1 MSSSTSLFPFLSNVF
16 TSGFTSISIVS
27 LEHLIF
33 HEDGGILIFIEAL
46 SAEWGK
52 LPTFWVQCGP
62 IADQNLRK
70 VRIADLMPTLRT
82 FLATLAEIGLATLQ
96 LTG

>member
-1 MSSSTSLFPFLSNVF
+1 MSSSTSLFPYLSNVF

-62 IADQNLRK
+62 NADPNIRK
-70 VRIADLMPTLRT
+70 VRNADLMPPLRT
-82 FLATLAEIGLATLQ
+82 FLAALKLKFKPGPPQ
-96 LTG
+96 